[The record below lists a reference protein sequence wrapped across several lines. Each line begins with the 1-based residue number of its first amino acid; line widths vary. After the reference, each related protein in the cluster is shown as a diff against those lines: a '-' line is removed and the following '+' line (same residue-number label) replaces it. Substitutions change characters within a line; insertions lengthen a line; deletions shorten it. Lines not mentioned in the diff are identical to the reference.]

1 MKLAEVS
8 WVGVVVWI
16 EKMIKVASLG
26 LDEDLSRYSRFLKQ
40 KGIGH
45 RIIEEAGSQSIYIA
59 DLGDLNS
66 VKSSLTLYMADNLN
80 LEENF
85 AEGKP
90 VPGPIQFITLVKW
103 LLQTPVTSFLI
114 LTSLFVAI
122 QTSLGSNMSTYSVL
136 LYPLSD
142 ANSLVEVFSQL
153 TSLSA
158 ALKTVAPMFLHFGE
172 LHLVF
177 NMIWMWYF
185 GKQLEEVLPAWFF
198 ISLVALIS
206 FISNTVQYLTIEY
219 NNFGGMSGVIYGLAG
234 YSWILTVFQSQ
245 RFKIINHNLF
255 IFFVCSLV
263 LMELFA
269 SSWIATAAHLGGLLS
284 GLVFGICHVLFDRI
298 KLRISYE

>member
-59 DLGDLNS
+59 DLGELNN
-66 VKSSLTLYMADNLN
+66 VKSSLRLYMANNLN
-80 LEENF
+80 LEENCYE
-85 AEGKP
+85 AKP
-90 VPGPIQFITLVKW
+90 VPGLIQFITLIKR

-122 QTSLGSNMSTYSVL
+122 HTSLGSNLATYSVL

-206 FISNTVQYLTIEY
+206 FISNTVQYLAIEY

-255 IFFVCSLV
+255 MFFVCSLV